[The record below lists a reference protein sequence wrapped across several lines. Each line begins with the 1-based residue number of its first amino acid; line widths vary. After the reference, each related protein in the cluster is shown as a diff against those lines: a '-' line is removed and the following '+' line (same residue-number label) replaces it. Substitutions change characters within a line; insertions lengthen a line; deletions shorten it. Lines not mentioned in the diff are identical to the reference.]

1 MSDIYSFIENLLVS
15 GGSIAGIRKL
25 CADREW
31 TSDDVDAAIQTAY
44 ENMLAG
50 NVNAQYAVALKR
62 LNAIYLA
69 AASKH
74 EYAVA
79 LNAQKEIDAITLA
92 IAKQSR
98 GGKLKAALNG

>member
-1 MSDIYSFIENLLVS
+1 MNREAIETMVLS
-15 GGSIAGIRKL
+15 GGSIRGILTISRDNGWDENET
-25 CADREW
+25 AD
-31 TSDDVDAAIQTAY
+31 TIQAAY

-50 NVNAQYAVALKR
+50 NVNAQYSVALKR